1 MAADTPTAQQWS
13 QLEALLDQVLDLPDA
28 ERAAFIAAQGLD
40 PQMRAE
46 LERWLAAEAESRE
59 FLSAAAGPAALLQG
73 GERVGAWRVIDL
85 LGQGGSGEVYRVER
99 ADGSYEQRAALKL
112 LRRPDE
118 GDDLRRFAAE
128 RRLLARLEH
137 PDIARLYDGGVHAG
151 RPYAVLELVDGQRFD
166 EATRSLPLAQK
177 LTRFLRVCDAVAHA
191 HRHLIVHRDLKPA
204 NVLVTDSG
212 QPKLLDFGIAKP
224 VDAPGAEV
232 TLALRLTPDYC
243 APEQLTGGAVTAA
256 TDVYAL
262 GVMLYQLLTER
273 TPWQLAG
280 SGVQRALE
288 RLASHDV
295 AAPSTTLAGPAARAV
310 RGDLDAIV
318 LKALRRRPA
327 DRYGSAEALAEDLRR
342 HLDGR
347 PVIARGEAPA
357 YLIGRLLRRHRIGFA
372 AAAAVLLALLAAAGG
387 IAYKA
392 KEAAQERDLAR
403 EEAARNAAVKDYL
416 LTLFRVAGETPGADT
431 FTPKQLLDKGA
442 TRLAANFAKDP
453 KGAGGTMLALAQLY
467 FSFNDYAGAVPL
479 FEQVIRQ
486 PAVDPDVAA
495 QARYDLSQCLLRM
508 SRSAEAATLL
518 AEAQAY
524 WLKDPARH
532 RNRLL
537 ESRLTQ
543 AQLERADGRT
553 DAGIATLE
561 AVLAE
566 RMALSGDRHPETGI
580 VLNNLAV
587 AYFQANRLVEARSL
601 FERSWRV
608 WEALDATQGV
618 DALNTLNNW
627 AALEVRE
634 QRFAEAE
641 SLYRK
646 ALDTRRALFGPSAA
660 LAALLNNLGKLN
672 LRLERPAEALPLLD
686 EALALARQYAGDNS
700 LNALA
705 AQGGLGEAQA
715 ATGSAE
721 AARATLD
728 DMEARVAANF
738 PPQHLLRAIA
748 HMAQARRLAAA
759 GDKPTAIKRLDQA
772 DAVLK
777 AVGPPAAIYVPQV
790 SALREKLASTP

>member
-1 MAADTPTAQQWS
+1 MADDTPTPQQWA
-13 QLEALLDQVLDLPDA
+13 QLESLLDRVLDLPEV
-28 ERAAFIAAQGLD
+28 ERAAFIATQSLE
-40 PQMRAE
+40 PVLRAE
-46 LERWLAAEAESRE
+46 LESWLAAESESRE
-59 FLSAAAGPAALLQG
+59 FLTAAAPATLLPA
-73 GERVGAWRVIDL
+73 GERIGAWQVIDL
-85 LGQGGSGEVYRVER
+85 LGQGGSGEVYKVER

-112 LRRPDE
+112 LRRPEE

-137 PDIARLYDGGVHAG
+137 PDIARLYDGGIHAG
-151 RPYAVLELVDGQRFD
+151 RPYAVLELVKGQRFD
-166 EATRSLPLAQK
+166 EATRFLPLDQK
-177 LTRFLRVCDAVAHA
+177 LDRFLRVCDAVAHA

-204 NVLVTDSG
+204 NVLVTDDG
-212 QPKLLDFGIAKP
+212 QPKLLDFGIATP
-224 VDAPGAEV
+224 VDVSGVEV

-256 TDVYAL
+256 ADVYAL
-262 GVMLYQLLTER
+262 GVMLYQLLTDR

-288 RLASHDV
+288 RLASNDV
-295 AAPSTTLAGPAARAV
+295 SAPSKALEGAAARAV

-318 LKALRRRPA
+318 LKALRRAPA
-327 DRYGSAEALAEDLRR
+327 ERYGNAEALAEDLRR

-357 YLIGRLLRRHRIGFA
+357 YLIGRLLRRHRVGFA
-372 AAAAVLLALLAAAGG
+372 AAAAVLLALLAGAGG
-387 IAYKA
+387 IAIKA
-392 KEAAQERDLAR
+392 QEAAQERDLAR

-416 LTLFRVAGETPGADT
+416 LTLFRVAGETPGAES

-442 TRLAANFAKDP
+442 SRLAANFAKDP
-453 KGAGGTMLALAQLY
+453 KAAGDTMLALAQLY

-479 FEQVIRQ
+479 FEQVIAQ
-486 PAVDPDVAA
+486 PAVDADVAA

-508 SRSAEAATLL
+508 SRTAEAATQL
-518 AEAQAY
+518 AAAQAY
-524 WLKDPARH
+524 WMKDPVH
-532 RNRLL
+532 NRNRLL

-543 AQLERADGRT
+543 AQLERADGHAE
-553 DAGIATLE
+553 AGIATLE

-566 RMALSGDRHPETGI
+566 RSKISGDGHPETGI

-587 AYFQANRLVEARSL
+587 AYFQANLLADARAMY
-601 FERSWRV
+601 ERSWKV

-641 SLYRK
+641 ALYRK

-686 EALALARQYAGDNS
+686 EALKLARQYAGDNS

-715 ATGSAE
+715 ATGDAA

-728 DMEARVAANF
+728 DMEARVIAHF
-738 PPQHLLRAIA
+738 PPEHLLVAIA

-759 GDKPTAIKRLDQA
+759 GDRPAAMKRLDAA
-772 DAVLK
+772 DAVLT
-777 AVGPPAAIYVPQV
+777 AVGPQAAIYVPQV
-790 SALREKLASTP
+790 AALREKLK

>member
-1 MAADTPTAQQWS
+1 MPADTPTPQQWS
-13 QLEALLDQVLDLPDA
+13 QLELLLDQVLDLPDA
-28 ERAAFIAAQGLD
+28 DRPAFLERLELD
-40 PQMRAE
+40 PALKAE
-46 LERWLAAEAESRE
+46 LARWVQAEVDSRAFLTADAAPP
-59 FLSAAAGPAALLQG
+59 LLLQP
-73 GERVGAWRVIDL
+73 GERIGTWRVIDL

-112 LRRPDE
+112 LRRPEE

-166 EATRSLPLAQK
+166 DATRPLPLADR
-177 LTRFLRVCDAVAHA
+177 LDRFLRVCDAVAHA

-204 NVLVTDSG
+204 NVLVSADG

-224 VDAPGAEV
+224 VDSPAADA
-232 TLALRLTPDYC
+232 TQALRLTPDYC
-243 APEQLTGGAVTAA
+243 APEQLAGGAVTAA

-262 GVMLYQLLTER
+262 GVMLYQLLTDR
-273 TPWQLAG
+273 MPWQLAG
-280 SGVQRALE
+280 SGVQRVLE
-288 RLASHDV
+288 RLANRDV
-295 AAPSTTLAGPAARAV
+295 AAPSTQLDGAAARDV

-318 LKALRRRPA
+318 LKALRPQAA

-342 HLDGR
+342 YRDGR

-357 YLIGRLLRRHRIGFA
+357 YLIGRLLRRHRVAFA
-372 AAAAVLLALLAAAGG
+372 AAAAVLLAVLAGAGG

-392 KEAAQERDLAR
+392 REAAQERDLAR

-416 LTLFRVAGETPGADT
+416 LTLFRVAGETPGAES

-442 TRLAANFAKDP
+442 TRLAANFTRDP
-453 KGAGGTMLALAQLY
+453 KKAGDTMLALAQLY
-467 FSFNDYAGAVPL
+467 FSFNDYAGAAPL
-479 FEQVIRQ
+479 FEQVIGQ

-495 QARYDLSQCLLRM
+495 QARYDLAQCLLRM
-508 SRSAEAATLL
+508 SRNAEAAALL
-518 AEAQAY
+518 AQAQAF
-524 WLKDPARH
+524 WLQDPARN

-543 AQLERADGRT
+543 AQLERADGRAE
-553 DAGIATLE
+553 AGIATLE

-587 AYFQANRLVEARSL
+587 AYFQANRLAEARGMY
-601 FERSWRV
+601 ERSWRV
-608 WEALDATQGV
+608 WEALDATEGV

-641 SLYRK
+641 QLYRK
-646 ALDTRRALFGPSAA
+646 ALATRRALFGPSAA

-672 LRLERPAEALPLLD
+672 LRLARPAEALPLLA
-686 EALALARQYAGDNS
+686 EALTLARQYAGDNS

-705 AQGGLGEAQA
+705 AQAGLGEAQA
-715 ATGSAE
+715 ATGDVV

-728 DMEARVAANF
+728 DMEARVAAHF
-738 PPQHLLRAIA
+738 PPDHLLVAIA
-748 HMAQARRLAAA
+748 HLAQARRLAAA
-759 GDKPTAIKRLDQA
+759 GDRAAALRRA
-772 DAVLK
+772 DRAETGMT
-777 AVGPPAAIYVPQV
+777 AVGPQAAIYLPQV
-790 SALREKLASTP
+790 TALRAQLQ